1 MNKSLLFCLLA
12 VTAHAQ
18 DSGFDA
24 ADKYLRE
31 ESNARACD
39 GFTAFL
45 KNNPESP
52 LRREA
57 TAKRAKACARVG
69 RSGNW
74 YQELQ
79 SMATTGEKD
88 FARAYACT
96 VIAEQGYVDFATQCL
111 PLLKQAIGDGRVG
124 DEARG
129 LFIRGAFRDLD
140 NYTYDRKRT
149 FARVDDILEI
159 STKAGEKARARLYRA
174 RFNLREPKTFTEGEK
189 ELRELGEGN
198 SDVADDAL
206 FELGQAYENQQK
218 FVPALE
224 LYDLVVKKFSPQT
237 SNVRESAQSRAAE
250 IRRPSASI
258 SVSYIEIPG
267 SKPQVSFSYRN
278 VANASWK
285 VRRVDPLQ
293 LPDVN
298 EAISYEETAFGKA
311 AKEAVSTW
319 TAKLT
324 VPSKH
329 AYGSSTFDLDVK
341 APGAYLLEVDA
352 DGQHDQEIVLI
363 TPHATVMKIERDSA
377 LTFTADALTGAGV
390 PGADVALY
398 LSTNDGSGYEKLS
411 AKADATGVARFDFR
425 GKKAYQ
431 AVAWVSGAGSYSYTR
446 GYVGGWYQPSREHL
460 GYILVDRPLFKPGE
474 TVGFKVFLRSRED
487 GPSVP
492 LANAKVQLYVRD
504 PQGRE
509 LARPNLVT
517 NAFGTAHFTLPLKA
531 DAQLGQYWAT
541 LNVEGYSVNQSQA
554 GFRVEEYKPPE
565 YTVSVSPI
573 GKPELGKKLKFK
585 VSASFFFGGPVAN
598 AAGRAIVQVRYW
610 QHQFGPWG
618 DEPVDDDPYGGSY
631 GLGYRKSR
639 GYDPYGYGYGYGGV
653 THTLQFKTGADG
665 TAEVEVPELKPEQ
678 YNGWPGIE
686 YAVQVHV
693 TDASRREVT
702 GAGSIKTSAQ
712 PFFADLRSD
721 RFLYKPGER
730 VEVTLR
736 AEDAN
741 GKPESPE
748 LFVQLVRV
756 TQTGP
761 SAPIAKG
768 KVKLSGG
775 RGVLKLDADA
785 LGPVR
790 IEARAADAADSPLLA
805 QADLW
810 LTNDAKPMMPEGY
823 GFQLFTDRAPLKVG
837 QTVRALVV
845 APTAGG
851 HVLVTIENERL
862 HWAKALE
869 LNGRAKFVEI
879 PLSADMAPNSWLHV
893 FRFEQATQLQNQL
906 EIRVKGSEVELPVK
920 VAFQKGV
927 TEPGT
932 TVPLTVEAPGAPRGA
947 DSEIAVTVVDEAL
960 YAIEPPRG
968 DFLSFFGRKR
978 REQRVQTS
986 STMQQKTYRR
996 PQPPKQQVAQ
1006 NDKKP
1011 ETKAAKEEPAPPRD
1025 EDREM
1030 ARAAPVASQPAPA
1043 AEKQL
1048 SLGDDAVGGLA
1059 GVGIA
1064 SGSKDLAKRKAGG
1077 PGAGAGAGELAEG
1090 QLGAAPVK
1098 VRTDFGS
1105 SSGWFGALTAKAG
1118 TPAKQDVQLKD
1129 SLTSWRATAYVV
1141 TNGPHLGVGQGSIRT
1156 EKPLMVRL
1164 QAPRFFTERDE
1175 VTLSAIVVSRM
1186 TAPADVDVSISAPG
1200 LKALGPAQK
1209 IVKVAPGADVRFDV
1223 RFQVVDV
1230 GERTVKAVA
1239 RSGAMADAM
1248 EWKLPSMVH
1257 GSAQRKAFAGR
1268 LSDKFTLELE
1278 LPEKRKAQATRF
1290 ELTLSPSLLSVMF
1303 DGLPYL
1309 AQYPYGCVEQ
1319 TLSRFVPAAIARR
1332 AVKDLNLPATR
1343 VPPQLDDMVDAG
1355 LKRLY
1360 GFQHADGG
1368 WGWWQS
1374 DNTNKWM
1381 SAYVVYGLGLGRE
1394 AGLTIDASVLERGRA
1409 YLNTALGAAR
1419 NEPETQ
1425 AFMTYALASTGGA
1438 PKSALDFAFG
1448 ARTKLSP
1455 RGRALVALALLA
1467 AKDGRARI
1475 AVENLD
1481 DVVKAAAS
1489 RPDAAVGEV
1498 NDAWSTSAAIEAT
1511 AYTLMAMARY
1521 DLKSPNLKP
1530 LTDFLVLRRNGGKWR
1545 TTRDTAFAIYA
1556 LSDLARREEA
1566 SGRSGGFVVMVN
1578 GREVK
1583 RLSFTKGGI
1592 DLTAP
1597 VVLDD
1602 SAFKAGKNVIEVR
1615 KDGGA
1620 ATGYFAAIFDVFNQ
1634 NDFIK
1639 GVGGDVVVT
1648 RKYTLLGKPSA
1659 EMGSAPTEYGM
1670 PLESGTRVRVDLEVK
1685 ANKAVEFVMIEDLK
1699 PAGLEAVMLK
1709 SGPEVCAFRCAH
1721 AELRTDRVA
1730 MFLQA
1735 IPVGVTRLS
1744 YELRAEVPGKFAAL
1758 PARAE
1763 AMYAPEI
1770 QATSDEMRFEV
1781 RDVAEPNVAGR

>member
-1 MNKSLLFCLLA
+1 MRSLLLLCLA
-12 VTAHAQ
+12 ATAARAE
-18 DSGFDA
+18 DSSFEA

-39 GFTAFL
+39 GFSAFL
-45 KNNPESP
+45 KANPESP
-52 LRREA
+52 LKREA
-57 TAKRAKACARVG
+57 TAKRARACMRVG

-74 YQELQ
+74 FSELQ
-79 SMATTGEKD
+79 TMANSGEKD

-96 VIAEQGYVDFATQCL
+96 IVAEQGYVDFSTCL
-111 PLLKQAIGDGRVG
+111 PLLKQAIGDDRVG
-124 DEARG
+124 NEARG

-140 NYTYDRKRT
+140 NSSYDKKRT
-149 FARVDDILEI
+149 FERVSQILEV
-159 STKAGEKARARLYRA
+159 SAKPNEKARARLYRA
-174 RFNLREPKTFTEGEK
+174 RVNLREPKTFADGER
-189 ELRELGEGN
+189 ELRELGDSGT
-198 SDVADDAL
+198 DVADDAL

-218 FVPALE
+218 FVTALE
-224 LYDLVVKKFSPQT
+224 LYDAVVKRFSPQT
-237 SNVRESAQSRAAE
+237 SNVRESASSRASD
-250 IRRPSASI
+250 IRRPQASI

-267 SKPQVSFSYRN
+267 TKPQVSFSYRN
-278 VANASWK
+278 VSNASWK
-285 VRRVDPLQ
+285 VRRVDPLT
-293 LPDVN
+293 LETSP
-298 EAISYEETAFGKA
+298 AIHDEEGAFQKA
-311 AKEAVSTW
+311 AGAVVSTW
-319 TAKLT
+319 NAKLT
-324 VPSKH
+324 VPTKH
-329 AYGSSTFDLDVK
+329 AYGSSTFDLDLK
-341 APGAYLLEVDA
+341 QPGAYLLEVDA
-352 DGQHDQEIVLI
+352 DGQRDDEIVLV
-363 TPHATVMKIERDSA
+363 TPHATVMKIERETA
-377 LTFTADALTGAGV
+377 VTFTADALTGAAV

-398 LSTNDGSGYEKLS
+398 LESQNSASYEKLT
-411 AKADATGVARFDFR
+411 AKADATGVARFDLK
-425 GKKAYQ
+425 GKNPYQ
-431 AVAWVSGAGSYSYTR
+431 AVAWAQTGGASSFAR
-446 GYVGGWYQPSREHL
+446 GYVSSWYEPTREHL
-460 GYILVDRPLFKPGE
+460 GYVLMDRPLYKPGE
-474 TVGFKVFLRSRED
+474 TVGFKVFLRSRQD

-492 LANAKVQLYVRD
+492 LASSKVTLYVRD

-509 LARPNLVT
+509 LAKPELTT
-517 NAFGTAHFTLPLKA
+517 NAFGTAQFTLPLKA
-531 DAQLGQYWAT
+531 DAQLGQYYAQ
-541 LNVEGYSVNQSQA
+541 LSVSGYSLNQAQA
-554 GFRVEEYKPPE
+554 TFRVEEYKPPE
-565 YTVSVSPI
+565 YTVSVSAI
-573 GKPELGKKLKFK
+573 GKPDFGQKLKFK

-598 AAGRAIVQVRYW
+598 AQGRALVQVRYW
-610 QHQFGPWG
+610 QHRFGPWG
-618 DEPVDDDPYGGSY
+618 DEPVDDDPYSGGSSKRRY
-631 GLGYRKSR
+631 GR
-639 GYDPYGYGYGYGGV
+639 GGWDDEYGYGYGYGGQV
-653 THTLQFKTGADG
+653 AQHTLTFKTGADG
-665 TAEVEVPELKPEQ
+665 TAEVEVPAVKPEQ
-678 YNGWPGIE
+678 ISGYPGLE
-686 YAVQVHV
+686 YAVQVFV
-693 TDASRREVT
+693 TDASRREVS
-702 GAGSIKTSAQ
+702 GSGSIKTSST
-712 PFFADLRSD
+712 PFFADLRAD
-721 RFLYKPGER
+721 RYIYKPGEKID
-730 VEVTLR
+730 VTLR

-741 GKPESPE
+741 GKAEDPE
-748 LFVQLVRV
+748 LHVRLVRFDAR
-756 TQTGP
+756 GGGG
-761 SAPIAKG
+761 SGPIARG
-768 KVKLSGG
+768 KAKLSGG
-775 RGVLKLDADA
+775 RGSVKLDADA

-790 IEARAADAADSPLLA
+790 IEVRASDADNAPVLA
-805 QADLW
+805 QSDVW
-810 LTNDAKPMMPEGY
+810 LTNEAKPMMPEGY
-823 GFQLFTDRAPLKVG
+823 GFQLFTDTAPLKVG
-837 QTVRALVV
+837 QLVRALVV
-845 APTAGG
+845 TPTAGG
-851 HVLVTIENERL
+851 HVLVTVENERL
-862 HWAKALE
+862 QWVKALP

-879 PLSADMAPNSWLHV
+879 PLAADMAPNSWLHV
-893 FRFEQATQLQNQL
+893 FRFEQATALQTAV

-920 VAFQKGV
+920 VAFAKGT

-932 TVPLTVEAPGAPRGA
+932 SVPVTIEAPGAPKGA
-947 DSEIAVTVVDEAL
+947 DSEVAVTVVDEAL
-960 YAIEPPRG
+960 YAIEAART

-978 REQRVQTS
+978 RELRVQTS
-986 STMQQKTYRR
+986 STMNQKTYRR
-996 PQPPKQQVAQ
+996 PQQQRPEGVAQ
-1006 NDKKP
+1006 TQPEPKP
-1011 ETKAAKEEPAPPRD
+1011 TDSASRD
-1025 EDREM
+1025 EDR
-1030 ARAAPVASQPAPA
+1030 ARGEPEAPAAMAAPVVAERVQEEKKDMGA
-1043 AEKQL
+1043 AKE
-1048 SLGDDAVGGLA
+1048 
-1059 GVGIA
+1059 IA
-1064 SGSKDLAKRKAGG
+1064 SASGAKRKAAG
-1077 PGAGAGAGELAEG
+1077 PGAGAGMDDLAGAGGLGTGA
-1090 QLGAAPVK
+1090 GAAPVK

-1105 SSGWFGALTAKAG
+1105 SSGWFASLAGKAG
-1118 TPAKQDVQLKD
+1118 APLKQDVKLKD

-1141 TNGPHLGVGQGSIRT
+1141 TNGPHLGVGQGNIRT

-1175 VTLSAIVVSRM
+1175 VTLSAIVSSRLDK
-1186 TAPADVDVSISAPG
+1186 AADVDVSILAPG

-1209 IVKVAPGADVRFDV
+1209 LVKVGPGEDVRFDV
-1223 RFQVVDV
+1223 RFQVVDI
-1230 GERTVKAVA
+1230 GERTVKTVA
-1239 RSGAMADAM
+1239 RSGPLADAM
-1248 EWKLPSMVH
+1248 EWKLPSMIH

-1268 LSDKFTLELE
+1268 LSDKFTLELDV
-1278 LPEKRKAQATRF
+1278 PEKRNPKATRF

-1343 VPPQLDDMVDAG
+1343 VPADLDAMVDAG

-1360 GFQHADGG
+1360 GFQHSDGG
-1368 WGWWQS
+1368 WGWWQT

-1394 AGLTIDASVLERGRA
+1394 AGLTIDGAVLERGRA
-1409 YLNTALGAAR
+1409 YLTNVLGAAR

-1425 AFMTYALASTGGA
+1425 AFITYALATTGGA

-1467 AKDGRARI
+1467 AKDARARI

-1521 DLKSPNLKP
+1521 DLKSPNIKP

-1566 SGRSGGFVVMVN
+1566 SNRSGAFVVLVN
-1578 GREVK
+1578 GREMK
-1583 RLSFTKGGI
+1583 RLAFTKGGI

-1597 VVLDD
+1597 IVLEDA
-1602 SAFKAGKNVIEVR
+1602 AFKAGKNVVEVR

-1620 ATGYFAAIFDVFNQ
+1620 ATGYFAATLDVFNQ

-1648 RKYTLLGKPSA
+1648 RKYTLIGKPSTEPSA
-1659 EMGSAPTEYGM
+1659 APTEYGM

-1709 SGPEVCAFRCAH
+1709 SGPEVCNYQCAH

-1735 IPVGVTRLS
+1735 IPVGVTKLS

-1781 RDVAEPNVAGR
+1781 RDAPEANLVGR

>member
-1 MNKSLLFCLLA
+1 MHKPLLICLIISGS
-12 VTAHAQ
+12 TALAQ
-18 DSGFDA
+18 DASFEA
-24 ADKYLRE
+24 SDKYLRE

-45 KNNPESP
+45 KANPDSP
-52 LRREA
+52 LKREA
-57 TAKRAKACARVG
+57 TAKRAKACMRVG

-79 SMATTGEKD
+79 TMATTGEKD

-96 VIAEQGYVDFATQCL
+96 VNAEQGYGDFATCL

-124 DEARG
+124 DEARV
-129 LFIRGAFRDLD
+129 LFVRGAFRDLD
-140 NYTYDRKRT
+140 NYTYDKKRT
-149 FARVDDILEI
+149 MERVGEILEV
-159 STKAGEKARARLYRA
+159 SSKSGEKARARLYRA
-174 RFNLREPKTFTEGEK
+174 RFNLREPKTFAEGER
-189 ELRELGEGN
+189 ESRELGEGG

-206 FELGQAYENQQK
+206 YELGQAYENQQK

-224 LYDLVVKKFSPQT
+224 LYDAVVKRFSPQT
-237 SNVRESAQSRAAE
+237 SNVRESAQSRAAD

-267 SKPQVSFSYRN
+267 TKPQVGFSYRN

-293 LPDVN
+293 LPDPN
-298 EAISYEETAFGKA
+298 EAISYEETAFAKA
-311 AKEAVSTW
+311 AKETVSTW
-319 TAKLT
+319 SAKLT

-329 AYGSSTFDLDVK
+329 AHGSSTFDLDLK

-352 DGQHDQEIVLI
+352 DGQRDQEIVLI
-363 TPHATVMKIERDSA
+363 TPHATVMKLERDQA

-390 PGADVALY
+390 PNADVVLY
-398 LSTNDGSGYEKLS
+398 ANTNEGSGYEKLT
-411 AKADATGVARFDFR
+411 AKADATGVARFDLK
-425 GKKAYQ
+425 GKKTYQ

-460 GYILVDRPLFKPGE
+460 GYVVTDRPLFKPGE
-474 TVGFKVFLRSRED
+474 SVGFKVFLRSRED

-492 LANAKVQLYVRD
+492 LANVKVQLYVRD
-504 PQGRE
+504 PSGRE
-509 LARPNLVT
+509 LAKPDLVT

-531 DAQLGQYWAT
+531 DAQLGQYYAT
-541 LNVEGYSVNQSQA
+541 LSVSGYSVNQAQA
-554 GFRVEEYKPPE
+554 NFRVEEYKPPE
-565 YTVSVSPI
+565 YTVGVAPV

-598 AAGRAIVQVRYW
+598 ASGRAIVQVRYW

-618 DEPVDDDPYGGSY
+618 DEPVDDDPYGYGSPY
-631 GLGYRKSR
+631 ANRYRRGGY
-639 GYDPYGYGYGYGGV
+639 YGGYYGGGAS
-653 THTLQFKTGADG
+653 HTLQFKTGADG

-678 YNGWPGIE
+678 YAGWPGIE
-686 YAVQVHV
+686 YAVQVFV

-702 GAGSIKTSAQ
+702 GSGSIKTSRE
-712 PFFADLRSD
+712 PYFVDLRGD

-741 GKPESPE
+741 GKAEDPE
-748 LFVQLVRV
+748 LFVRLVRV
-756 TQTGP
+756 VQTGAA
-761 SAPIAKG
+761 SAIAKG

-775 RGVLKLDADA
+775 RGSLKLDADA

-790 IEARAADAADSPLLA
+790 IEARATDADDAPVLA
-805 QADLW
+805 QADVW

-837 QTVRALVV
+837 QMVRALVV

-862 HWAKALE
+862 QWAKALE
-869 LNGRAKFVEI
+869 LNGRAKFIEV
-879 PLSADMAPNSWLHV
+879 PLTGDMAPNSWLHV
-893 FRFEQATQLQNQL
+893 YRFEQAVPMQNQL

-920 VAFQKGV
+920 VAFAKAN

-932 TVPLTVEAPGAPRGA
+932 TVPLTVEAPGAPKGA

-960 YAIEPPRG
+960 YAIEGPRT

-986 STMQQKTYRR
+986 SSMQHKSYRR
-996 PQPPKQQVAQ
+996 PEPPRAKTAQPQQPEAKPS
-1006 NDKKP
+1006 KKEDAP
-1011 ETKAAKEEPAPPRD
+1011 SRDEAGESAGRAAPAPP
-1025 EDREM
+1025 
-1030 ARAAPVASQPAPA
+1030 ATSAPA
-1043 AEKQL
+1043 EPSAEKAMVA
-1048 SLGDDAVGGLA
+1048 DDLASSVGA
-1059 GVGIA
+1059 
-1064 SGSKDLAKRKAGG
+1064 KDKAPAKRKAGG
-1077 PGAGAGAGELAEG
+1077 AGPRGGADLDTGLAE
-1090 QLGAAPVK
+1090 APVK

-1105 SSGWFGALTAKAG
+1105 SSGWFASIAAKAG
-1118 TPAKQDVQLKD
+1118 AAASQDVQLKD

-1141 TNGPHLGVGQGSIRT
+1141 TNGPHLGVGQGNIRT

-1175 VTLSAIVVSRM
+1175 VTLSAIVVSRLDK
-1186 TAPADVDVSISAPG
+1186 PAEVDVAISAPG

-1209 IVKVAPGADVRFDV
+1209 VLKVPAGEDVRFDV
-1223 RFQVVDV
+1223 RFQVVDI

-1239 RSGAMADAM
+1239 KSGALADAM

-1268 LSDKFTLELE
+1268 LGDKFTLELE
-1278 LPEKRKAQATRF
+1278 LPEKRKPQATRF

-1360 GFQHADGG
+1360 GFQHSDGG

-1374 DNTNKWM
+1374 DATNKWM

-1394 AGLTIDASVLERGRA
+1394 AGLTIDGSVLERGRA
-1409 YLNTALGAAR
+1409 YLNGVLGAAR

-1467 AKDGRARI
+1467 AKDPRARI

-1566 SGRSGGFVVMVN
+1566 SGKSGGFVVLVN

-1583 RLSFTKGGI
+1583 RLTFTKGGI

-1602 SAFKAGKNVIEVR
+1602 SAFKAGKNVVEVR
-1615 KDGGA
+1615 QDGAA
-1620 ATGYFAAIFDVFNQ
+1620 ATGYFAAMFDVFNQ

-1648 RKYTLLGKPSA
+1648 RKYTLLGKPSDQPGA
-1659 EMGSAPTEYGM
+1659 APTEYGM

-1709 SGPEVCAFRCAH
+1709 SGPEVCNYQCAH

-1730 MFLQA
+1730 MFLQQ
-1735 IPVGVTRLS
+1735 IPVGVTKLS

-1781 RDVAEPNVAGR
+1781 RDAAEGNVAGR

>member
-1 MNKSLLFCLLA
+1 MHKTLPLLCLVA
-12 VTAHAQ
+12 TAAAAQ
-18 DSGFDA
+18 EASFEA

-45 KNNPESP
+45 KANPDSP
-52 LRREA
+52 LKREA
-57 TAKRAKACARVG
+57 TAKRAKACMRVG
-69 RSGNW
+69 RSGSW
-74 YQELQ
+74 TSELQ
-79 SMATTGEKD
+79 TMATTGEKD

-96 VIAEQGYVDFATQCL
+96 AIAEQGYVDFSTCL

-124 DEARG
+124 DEARA

-140 NYTYDRKRT
+140 NYTYDKKRT
-149 FARVDDILEI
+149 FERVGEILEI
-159 STKAGEKARARLYRA
+159 STKPGEKARARLYRA
-174 RFNLREPKTFTEGEK
+174 RVNLRDSKTFADAEK
-189 ELRELGEGN
+189 ELRELGDGG

-206 FELGQAYENQQK
+206 YELGQTYENQQK
-218 FVPALE
+218 FVAALE
-224 LYDLVVKKFSPQT
+224 MFDLVVKKFSPQT
-237 SNVRESAQSRAAE
+237 SNVRESAQSRATE
-250 IRRPSASI
+250 IRRPSASV

-267 SKPQVSFSYRN
+267 SKPQVSFSHRN
-278 VANASWK
+278 VGSASWK
-285 VRRVDPLQ
+285 LRRVDPTQ
-293 LPDVN
+293 LGDPN
-298 EAISYEETAFGKA
+298 EAISYDETAFGKA
-311 AKEAVSTW
+311 ASETVSTW
-319 TAKLT
+319 SAKLT
-324 VPSKH
+324 VPTKH

-341 APGAYLLEVDA
+341 QPGAYLLEVDA
-352 DGQHDQEIVLI
+352 DGQRDQEIVLI
-363 TPHATVMKIERDSA
+363 TPHATVLKIERESA
-377 LTFTADALTGAGV
+377 LTFTADALTGLGV
-390 PGADVALY
+390 ANADVVLY
-398 LSTNDGSGYEKLS
+398 LNSNDGSGYEKLT
-411 AKADATGVARFDFR
+411 AKADATGVARFDLK

-431 AVAWVSGAGSYSYTR
+431 AVAWAAGAGAYSYAR

-460 GYILVDRPLFKPGE
+460 GYILTDRPLFKPGE

-509 LARPNLVT
+509 LAKPDLVT
-517 NAFGTAHFTLPLKA
+517 NAFGTASFTLPLKA
-531 DAQLGQYWAT
+531 DAQLGQYYAT
-541 LNVEGYSVNQSQA
+541 LNVQGYSVNQAQA
-554 GFRVEEYKPPE
+554 NFRVEEYKPPE

-573 GKPELGKKLKFK
+573 GKPEMGKKLKFK

-598 AAGRAIVQVRYW
+598 AQGRAIVQVRYW
-610 QHQFGPWG
+610 QHQFGAWG
-618 DEPVDDDPYGGSY
+618 DEPVDDDPYGNGNGNGNGY
-631 GLGYRKSR
+631 GYRNR
-639 GYDPYGYGYGYGGV
+639 YDRYGYGYATA
-653 THTLQFKTGADG
+653 THTLQFKTGPDG

-678 YNGWPGIE
+678 FNGWPGIE
-686 YAVQVHV
+686 YAVQVFV

-702 GAGSIKTSAQ
+702 GQGSIKTSAQ
-712 PFFADLRSD
+712 PFFADVRAD

-730 VEVTLR
+730 VEVTVR

-741 GKPESPE
+741 GKAEDPE
-748 LFVQLVRV
+748 LFVRLVRFSNDG
-756 TQTGP
+756 TGG
-761 SAPIAKG
+761 STPIAKG

-775 RGVLKLDADA
+775 RGAVKLDADA

-790 IEARAADAADSPLLA
+790 IEVRASDANDAPVLA
-805 QADLW
+805 QADVW

-837 QTVRALVV
+837 QMVRALVV

-862 HWAKALE
+862 QWAKALE

-893 FRFEQATQLQNQL
+893 FRFEQASAMQNQL

-920 VAFQKGV
+920 VTFAKGT

-932 TVPLTVEAPGAPRGA
+932 TVPLTVEAPGAPKGA
-947 DSEIAVTVVDEAL
+947 ESEIAVTVVDEAL
-960 YAIEPPRG
+960 YAIEQPRG

-996 PQPPKQQVAQ
+996 PQPPAKQPVAQ
-1006 NDKKP
+1006 NEPKP
-1011 ETKAAKEEPAPPRD
+1011 ETKAAKEEAVAGRD
-1025 EDREM
+1025 EDREL
-1030 ARAAPVASQPAPA
+1030 ARAAPAPAASAPA
-1043 AEKQL
+1043 AEKSL
-1048 SLGDDAVGGLA
+1048 SAADDLSAA
-1059 GVGIA
+1059 SGVGA
-1064 SGSKDLAKRKAGG
+1064 KKDAAKRKAGG
-1077 PGAGAGAGELAEG
+1077 AGPGAAGELDTGEA
-1090 QLGAAPVK
+1090 QGAAPVK

-1105 SSGWFGALTAKAG
+1105 SSGWFAALSAKAG
-1118 TPAKQDVQLKD
+1118 VAARQDVQLKD

-1141 TNGPHLGVGQGSIRT
+1141 TNGPHLGVGQGNVRT

-1175 VTLSAIVVSRM
+1175 VTLSAIVVSRLDK
-1186 TAPADVDVSISAPG
+1186 PADVDVSISAPG

-1209 IVKVAPGADVRFDV
+1209 VVKVPAGQDVRFDV

-1230 GERTVKAVA
+1230 GERTVKAIA
-1239 RSGAMADAM
+1239 KSGALADAM

-1257 GSAQRKAFAGR
+1257 GSAQRKAVAGR
-1268 LSDKFTLELE
+1268 LTDKVTFELE
-1278 LPEKRKAQATRF
+1278 LPEKRKPQATRF

-1360 GFQHADGG
+1360 GFQHSDGG

-1374 DNTNKWM
+1374 DTTNKWM

-1394 AGLTIDASVLERGRA
+1394 AGLTIDASVLERGRS
-1409 YLNTALGAAR
+1409 YLNGVLGAAR

-1467 AKDGRARI
+1467 AKDPRARI

-1481 DVVKAAAS
+1481 DVVKAASS

-1521 DLKSPNLKP
+1521 DLNSPNLKP

-1566 SGRSGGFVVMVN
+1566 TGKSGGFVVLVN

-1583 RLSFTKGGI
+1583 RVSFTKGGI

-1602 SAFKAGKNVIEVR
+1602 AAFKAGKNTIEVR

-1709 SGPEVCAFRCAH
+1709 SGPEVCNYQCAH

-1735 IPVGVTRLS
+1735 IPVGVTKLS